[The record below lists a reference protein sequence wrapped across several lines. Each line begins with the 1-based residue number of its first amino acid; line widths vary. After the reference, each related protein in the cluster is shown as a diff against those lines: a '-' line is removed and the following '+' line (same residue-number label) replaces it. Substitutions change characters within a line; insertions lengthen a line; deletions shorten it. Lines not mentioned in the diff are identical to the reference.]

1 MQINPDLLSQKL
13 SKNIMNTKNN
23 FKIKIL
29 FVVIITEH
37 FFIDMLA
44 GIIVVDEL
52 HLLGDSHR
60 GYLLELMLTKI
71 CYMGQKTADKK

>member
-1 MQINPDLLSQKL
+1 MQLNPDLLSQKL